1 MSSKEHTQGNIDPPL
16 APGLTHNV
24 FKSNLVDPLLSHKL
38 KKIDVTKGDFDNRSN
53 CSNN

>member
-1 MSSKEHTQGNIDPPL
+1 MEHGHASQDPSSVTGL
-16 APGLTHNV
+16 AHNV
-24 FKSNLVDPLLSHKL
+24 FKSNMVDPLLSHKL

>member
-1 MSSKEHTQGNIDPPL
+1 MEYDQASQERSLVPNL
-16 APGLTHNV
+16 AHNV